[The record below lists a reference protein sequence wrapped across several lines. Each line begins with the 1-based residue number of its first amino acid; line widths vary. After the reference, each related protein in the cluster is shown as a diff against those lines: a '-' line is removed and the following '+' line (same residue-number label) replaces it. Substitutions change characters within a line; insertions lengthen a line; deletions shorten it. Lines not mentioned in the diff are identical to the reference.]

1 MPLDAPVIMT
11 TLSVNILIPRA
22 LRDSGPWQNCGTG
35 VSPVVFTTRNSVSEL
50 LLSLLPRA
58 DRTRRSPSLPG
69 GVLADRVPLLM
80 DADQT
85 LSGERPGRPA
95 VLSGAVVVLAA
106 LIGAGCAMAVPGRVH
121 AGDKGG
127 VVAAWCAPVCH
138 AGLRVHVSTLV
149 WTASALVVLLLLG
162 RRVPVLTV
170 CRPVADVAMA
180 SDGSRPAMLLRRR
193 LSISYHSGG
202 LYGP

>member
-1 MPLDAPVIMT
+1 
-11 TLSVNILIPRA
+11 
-22 LRDSGPWQNCGTG
+22 
-35 VSPVVFTTRNSVSEL
+35 
-50 LLSLLPRA
+50 
-58 DRTRRSPSLPG
+58 
-69 GVLADRVPLLM
+69 M

-85 LSGERPGRPA
+85 SSGERPGLPA
-95 VLSGAVVVLAA
+95 VLSGAVVVLVA
-106 LIGAGCAMAVPGRVH
+106 LIGVDCAMAVPGRGHV
-121 AGDKGG
+121 GDKGC
-127 VVAAWCAPVCH
+127 VVAACGAPVCH

-170 CRPVADVAMA
+170 RRPAVHLVIAT
-180 SDGSRPAMLLRRR
+180 DGSRPAMLLRRR